1 MYRLL
6 GIFITVVLSCPGVA
20 LALVNI
26 NTASLSELD
35 TLPGVGPATAQKI
48 VDTRPFS
55 STSDIQNVQGIGGPG
70 SKTYD
75 GLIDL
80 ITVSRGTS
88 VTSEVED
95 DDDAAE
101 VTKQISATADKDETA
116 HEPVSG
122 LTLTAPGVGYVGQ
135 LLKFDIEPKG
145 GTQSRLVR
153 YSWNFGDGEV
163 SDEKSPTH
171 QYSYPG
177 TYVLV
182 AESYFQKETKIIRKE
197 LTILPLD
204 IAIKP
209 LAGGGV
215 ELVNNGSH
223 EIDLSGMAIS
233 GTADFVFPK
242 HTILLAGKS
251 MVLRA
256 VGGISVSLKDE
267 LGKPLIIE
275 RPKAPTTA
283 VVAKESS
290 SFAPA
295 PMIRNVK
302 ESVATSAA
310 DVEPDT
316 IRQTASVADSQV
328 PEARW
333 PYLGLLAVIGFGF
346 VALFGWRPG

>member
-6 GIFITVVLSCPGVA
+6 GVFITVVLSYPGVA

-75 GLIDL
+75 GLIGL
-80 ITVSRGTS
+80 ITVSGGTS

-95 DDDAAE
+95 DDDAVE
-101 VTKQISATADKDETA
+101 VTKQISATADKDEVT

-171 QYSYPG
+171 QYSSPG

-182 AESYFQKETKIIRKE
+182 VESYFQKETKILRKE
-197 LTILPLD
+197 LTILPLN

-209 LAGGGV
+209 LADGGV
-215 ELVNNGSH
+215 ELTNNGSH
-223 EIDLSGMAIS
+223 EIDLSGMAI
-233 GTADFVFPK
+233 GATADFVFPK

-251 MVLRA
+251 MVLRK
-256 VGGISVSLKDE
+256 VSGINVSLKDA
-267 LGKPLIIE
+267 LGEPLPVAQ
-275 RPKAPTTA
+275 PKMSVAATVTKASVSIGVAPTTGFG
-283 VVAKESS
+283 EESGTSS
-290 SFAPA
+290 S
-295 PMIRNVK
+295 
-302 ESVATSAA
+302 VA
-310 DVEPDT
+310 VEPDK

>member
-1 MYRLL
+1 MYRFL
-6 GIFITVVLSCPGVA
+6 GILIAVVLLCPGVA
-20 LALVNI
+20 LALINI

-35 TLPGVGPATAQKI
+35 TLPGVGPAIAQKI
-48 VDTRPFS
+48 VDARPFS
-55 STSDIQNVQGIGGPG
+55 SVSDIENVQGIGGPG

-75 GLIDL
+75 GLIGL
-80 ITVSRGTS
+80 ITVSGGS
-88 VTSEVED
+88 PVVSEAGD
-95 DDDAAE
+95 DDGTAE
-101 VTKQISATADKDETA
+101 VTQKIAFTANEDEAA

-122 LTLTAPGVGYVGQ
+122 LTLTAPGVGHVGQ

-153 YSWNFGDGEV
+153 YAWNFGDGEV

-171 QYSYPG
+171 QYSHPG

-182 AESYFQKETKIIRKE
+182 AESYFQKEARTVRKE
-197 LTILPLD
+197 LTILP
-204 IAIKP
+204 INIEIEP
-209 LAGGGV
+209 LSDGGV
-215 ELVNNGSH
+215 ALTNDGSH
-223 EIDLSGMAIS
+223 EIDLSGMIVS
-233 GTADFVFPK
+233 GTSDFVFPK

-251 MVLRA
+251 MVLRT

-316 IRQTASVADSQV
+316 IRQTASVSDSQA
-328 PEARW
+328 PGDRW

-346 VALFGWRPG
+346 VALFARRPG